1 MISDGD
7 KKLLAEARQ
16 KLSDKDIGRT
26 NARCKKKKKGI
37 EGVIQTESTE
47 RNKHDRD

>member
-16 KLSDKDIGRT
+16 KLSDKDIGRLMHVV
-26 NARCKKKKKGI
+26 KEKGI
-37 EGVIQTESTE
+37 EGVIETESAE
-47 RNKHDRD
+47 SNKYDRD